1 LGTETSRFELLR
13 TLDEGVA
20 SRTGAE
26 FFPSLVNS
34 LANALQ
40 ASCAFATEFDLD
52 RYCAQSLAFY
62 CDGGF
67 ADPFSYAL
75 KGSPCECVLQGE
87 IVAFSDNIQDLFP
100 AERNEL
106 AAIGAKSYLAVP
118 LSGADGIVR
127 GHLAVIDRRERQWD
141 EADRG
146 ILRLFSLR
154 AAAEM
159 ERLHYERRLAKAN
172 AELESRVA
180 ARTAELT
187 TALAELRLLKSRLQ
201 SENTYLKRELSEQAD
216 QPIVGASAGL
226 KRVLD
231 QIALVAP
238 TDATVLIHGET
249 GTGKE
254 MIARAIHQH
263 SGRRDGPLV
272 RLNCS
277 AISAGLVES
286 ELFGHVK
293 GAFTGAID
301 RRIGRFEFANG
312 GTLFLD
318 EVSELTL
325 ETQAKLLRV
334 LQEREFEPVG
344 STKTLRVDVRVVAAT
359 NRDLAADARSGRFRE
374 DLYYR
379 LNVFPIQLPALRER
393 REDIPLLAAHFMG
406 KAARK
411 IGRAFN
417 RIEPRS
423 LERLVAYEWPGNI
436 RDLQNTIERAAILCE
451 GEELVVDWDL
461 GPHRMPQPASI
472 TAGDTAARTAPTD
485 SPSAGDETQS
495 LSLVDMERQHII
507 AVLRRTQGVVEGPNG
522 AARLL
527 NLKPST
533 ARFRIRKL
541 GIRRG
546 DYLTN

>member
-1 LGTETSRFELLR
+1 LTAASFELLR
-13 TLDEGVA
+13 TLDENVA
-20 SRTGAE
+20 SSVGTE
-26 FFPSLVNS
+26 FFPSLVRS
-34 LANALQ
+34 LAQALQ
-40 ASCAFATEFDLD
+40 ASCAFATEFDLKA
-52 RYCAQSLAFY
+52 YVAHSLAFY
-62 CDGGF
+62 CDGDYE
-67 ADPFSYAL
+67 DPFDYAL
-75 KGSPCECVLQGE
+75 KGSPCECVLDGR
-87 IVAFSDNIQDLFP
+87 IVAFADNVQDLFP
-100 AERNEL
+100 AERQAL

-118 LSGADGIVR
+118 LGGADGEIR
-127 GHLAVIDRRERQWD
+127 GHLAVIDRRERHWD

-154 AAAEM
+154 AAAEI
-159 ERLHYERRLAKAN
+159 ERLHYERRLAQAN

-201 SENTYLKRELSEQAD
+201 SENDYLKQEISEHGAL
-216 QPIVGASAGL
+216 PIVGASQSL

-231 QIALVAP
+231 QVALVAI

-254 MIARAIHQH
+254 MIARSIHEH
-263 SGRRDGPLV
+263 SSRRDRPLV

-277 AISAGLVES
+277 AISGGLIES

-301 RRIGRFEFANG
+301 RRVGRFEFAHG

-344 STKTLRVDVRVVAAT
+344 STKTIRVDVRVVAAT
-359 NRDLAADARSGRFRE
+359 NRDLLADTRSGRFRE

-393 REDIPLLAAHFMG
+393 REDIPLLAAYFMG
-406 KAARK
+406 RMARK
-411 IGRAFN
+411 LGRDFK
-417 RIEPRS
+417 RIDARS
-423 LERLVAYEWPGNI
+423 LTRMTEYEWPGNI
-436 RDLQNTIERAAILCE
+436 RDLQNTIERAAILATSD
-451 GEELVVDWDL
+451 ELVIDWDL
-461 GPHRMPQPASI
+461 GPHRV
-472 TAGDTAARTAPTD
+472 
-485 SPSAGDETQS
+485 PSAVTPAANEPQS
-495 LSLVDMERQHII
+495 VAAQSARSAGPGVLALEEMERQHII
-507 AVLRRTQGVVEGPNG
+507 DVLRRTQGVIEGPHG

-533 ARFRIRKL
+533 TRFRIRKL
-541 GIRRG
+541 GISRS
-546 DYLTN
+546 DFTPK